1 MVKDVNGKL
10 CQRVPDAQ
18 AAAELGVCV
27 AYMHQQM
34 RRGLWD
40 LGEVIPPS
48 KKNGKTNYA
57 YHIYR
62 EKLDKHM
69 YGNGKTAKQ
78 LEEFQKQNL
87 KMIKLEALDAGHA
100 IEQISKELEKTSTDA
115 DTVRDYIKELAL
127 AVKKIEVLAG

>member
-1 MVKDVNGKL
+1 MKKGIKGEL

-18 AAAELGVCV
+18 AATELGVCV

-34 RRGLWD
+34 RLGLWD

-62 EKLDKHM
+62 EKLDIHL
-69 YGNGKTAKQ
+69 YGNGKTARQ
-78 LEEFQKQNL
+78 LEELQKQNL
-87 KMIKLEALDAGHA
+87 KMIKLEALDAGNA
-100 IEQISKELEKTSTDA
+100 IEKISKELEKNGTDA
-115 DTVRDYIKELAL
+115 DTVRDYIKEISL